1 MEKNKLRLFV
11 LNALFAAIGLLL
23 GLTPLGYIPIGPIQ
37 ITLMCIPVIIAT
49 LALGLKSGMLMG
61 AIFALTSFLQIFIY
75 PSPLYAVLFTS
86 FFNWVKIIVVCV
98 VPRLL
103 VPIAAFLV
111 YRLIEKA
118 FCGGKKVLAYVFS
131 SAAATLT
138 NTIFFLGLFY
148 LLFAGDVRSLAEDMQ
163 TLYYSM
169 FAVAAAV
176 GAVSELIVC
185 CIVCPP
191 IVKVISKPGMKRNS
205 HIY

>member
-1 MEKNKLRLFV
+1 M
-11 LNALFAAIGLLL
+11 
-23 GLTPLGYIPIGPIQ
+23 
-37 ITLMCIPVIIAT
+37 
-49 LALGLKSGMLMG
+49 
-61 AIFALTSFLQIFIY
+61 
-75 PSPLYAVLFTS
+75 
-86 FFNWVKIIVVCV
+86 
-98 VPRLL
+98 
-103 VPIAAFLV
+103 
-111 YRLIEKA
+111 
-118 FCGGKKVLAYVFS
+118 LAYVFS

>member
-86 FFNWVKIIVVCV
+86 FFN
-98 VPRLL
+98 
-103 VPIAAFLV
+103 
-111 YRLIEKA
+111 
-118 FCGGKKVLAYVFS
+118 
-131 SAAATLT
+131 
-138 NTIFFLGLFY
+138 
-148 LLFAGDVRSLAEDMQ
+148 
-163 TLYYSM
+163 
-169 FAVAAAV
+169 
-176 GAVSELIVC
+176 
-185 CIVCPP
+185 
-191 IVKVISKPGMKRNS
+191 
-205 HIY
+205 